1 MQNNVQKTTIGKF
14 PVMFNFVR
22 FEKDGNLFVA
32 LAPLSQVLPLCA
44 FRNLLGKS
52 SSVVGNGDVLVFG
65 KDGFHRHIDE
75 VQDLLRQS
83 LRIAPTATDRERI
96 WVVSKELTAAQRR
109 FHPETIKDST
119 PEGTGNRSCCNC
131 SGESAPG
138 DTEAPEPMESDPV
151 KLILTFLKKSE
162 EVPWVGHRPEE
173 DSPSPEFLSFEDVFS
188 YFSGSNK
195 ESSRDT
201 DREDTDHEEEPS
213 TSDSGLA
220 GVLLPEDPTTEFV
233 TADEFVATKGI
244 PLSVQTLTRF
254 RQFCSQLYQRE
265 RGHAPLRRKTG
276 KTSWANCYPKSDY
289 PLLEFAWDITT
300 RGEVK

>member
-32 LAPLSQVLPLCA
+32 LAPLSQVLPLCTLQ
-44 FRNLLGKS
+44 NLLGKTS
-52 SSVVGNGDVLVFG
+52 ANNGGVLVFG
-65 KDGFHRHIDE
+65 KDGIHRHIDE

-96 WVVSKELTAAQRR
+96 RVVSKELAAAQRR

-119 PEGTGNRSCCNC
+119 PKGAGNCSCCNC
-131 SGESAPG
+131 GGESAPV

-162 EVPWVGHRPEE
+162 EVPCVDYHPED
-173 DSPSPEFLSFEDVFS
+173 DSSPEDPLLEDIFSSVF
-188 YFSGSNK
+188 GINK
-195 ESSRDT
+195 GSSRDT
-201 DREDTDHEEEPS
+201 DREDTDHQEEPS
-213 TSDSGLA
+213 TLDNGLP
-220 GVLLPEDPTTEFV
+220 GVVLPEDPTTEFV

-244 PLSVQTLTRF
+244 PLSVQTLTQF